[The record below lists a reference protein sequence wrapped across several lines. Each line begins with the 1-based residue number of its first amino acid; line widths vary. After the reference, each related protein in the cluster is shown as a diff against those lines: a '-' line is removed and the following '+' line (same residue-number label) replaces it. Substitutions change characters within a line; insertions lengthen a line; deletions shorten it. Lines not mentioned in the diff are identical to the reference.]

1 MLIQWDE
8 LPQASA
14 PRPGMSRKTVC
25 GEQMSAMWVDAS
37 PDTPFDGRLHHHPH
51 EQMLLVVEG
60 TVSVQI
66 EDDVVHAG
74 PGQLVYFRSL
84 SRHAVVGVG
93 PQPCHWASPIRIHR
107 AVALPALR
115 VVTTGRS
122 IGKSRP
128 GPIIC
133 CRPAPMCI

>member
-8 LPQASA
+8 VPHGSA

-37 PDTPFDGRLHHHPH
+37 PATPFDGRLHHHPH

-60 TVSVQI
+60 TVSVQV

-74 PGQLVYFRSL
+74 PGQLVYFRAL

-93 PQPCHWASPIRIHR
+93 PQGASYYELSAPARIDQLPGW
-107 AVALPALR
+107 VAGSALR
-115 VVTTGRS
+115 Y
-122 IGKSRP
+122 
-128 GPIIC
+128 
-133 CRPAPMCI
+133 